1 MKSLCPD
8 GIKYLWDKIV
18 ALWKANTKTQ
28 DGYVTKGSGQNG
40 KVWKTDADGNPAW
53 RDESTY
59 DTMTKAQM
67 RSGTET
73 VGKLVTAKDLQDVF
87 VDSAGDTMT
96 GNLHFTYR
104 VKLTSVN
111 SDDEEYVLIG
121 HNGLNLWVGALSEN
135 HRPHTGHLVLCTG
148 WDVDNNVG
156 FETIGVNVPKQY
168 NPTNPPSDIYDH
180 YYLWHNGNFPKNHRS
195 TTTDYG
201 VGTATYYGHNKTINN
216 LTSSSYTAGESLSAY
231 QGYLLNQ
238 KIADINSSIIS
249 SAPSAKNVATSTN
262 TQLLSYSF
270 SAGTWLIIGD
280 AAFAS
285 NASGN
290 RTLGISDDGTSMNI
304 NRHCVVRTPAASG
317 EETILQ
323 VQIIQNFASATTLYL
338 MGRQNSGSTLSVTPG
353 LRAIKMK

>member
-59 DTMTKAQM
+59 ATMTKAQM
-67 RSGTET
+67 RAGTET

-195 TTTDYG
+195 STTDYG
-201 VGTATYYGHNKTINN
+201 TGTTTQYGHVLLRNN
-216 LTSSSYTAGESLSAY
+216 LTTSSYVAGEALSAY

-238 KIADINSSIIS
+238 KIAGINTGLV
-249 SAPSAKNVATSTN
+249 SAAPTAVNVPTATN
-262 TQLLSYSF
+262 RQLLSRAF
-270 SAGTWLIIGD
+270 DAGTWLIIGTASF
-280 AAFAS
+280 AA
-285 NASGN
+285 NANGG
-290 RTLGISDDGTSMNI
+290 RILGISDDGTTMNM
-304 NRHCVVRTPAASG
+304 NRRAVVSG
-317 EETILQ
+317 SGMSGQDTQLQ
-323 VQIIQNFASATTLYL
+323 VIIIYSTSASTTLYL
-338 MGRQNSGSTLSVTPG
+338 MGRQTSGSTLSVSPG
-353 LRAIKMK
+353 LRAIQLK